1 MKCPRT
7 ATQNLAFTFSN
18 GGRAGNGVI
27 ATRLASGK
35 ALASGLSATT
45 LVSTMPW
52 LPYATKWRKL
62 ASPELCHTVSFN
74 ALCQTQTR
82 EFPHG
87 KEVQPVDNSN

>member
-18 GGRAGNGVI
+18 GGQADNGVI
-27 ATRLASGK
+27 STRLASGK
-35 ALASGLSATT
+35 VLTSGLSATT

-62 ASPELCHTVSFN
+62 ADPQSCHTVSFK

-82 EFPHG
+82 ESPHG
-87 KEVQPVDNSN
+87 KEVLPIDSN